1 MGMQKNIQ
9 GFTLIEVAIAVLVVS
24 LGVLAVAALFSQGL
38 SASAKAVGDTHS
50 SMFADNVFN
59 GLRARSLLEA
69 EKQTVTNPTW
79 VNFWT
84 NFICGGTSITIA
96 AVSPG
101 WSVWTNVMPIRV
113 GGPYT
118 QNFANIPMHGAGI
131 TGLVDHAFRY
141 RIDAWTNS
149 VVFSNLVS
157 AKLNGAWLSP
167 WWTLPAT
174 DTTAR
179 VVLYV
184 WDNRF
189 GSTNVSDALMFSS
202 EFANQGDL

>member
-1 MGMQKNIQ
+1 MQKNIK

-24 LGVLAVAALFSQGL
+24 LGVLALAALFSQGL

-50 SMFADNVFN
+50 SMFAENVFN

-69 EKQTVTNPTW
+69 EKQLLTNRNTW
-79 VNFWT
+79 VDFWT
-84 NFICGGTSITIA
+84 NFVYGNTSITIA
-96 AVSPG
+96 AVSPSWG
-101 WSVWTNVMPIRV
+101 IWSNVMPIRV

-118 QNFANIPMHGAGI
+118 QMYANIPMHGGGVTGI
-131 TGLVDHAFRY
+131 VDHAFRY
-141 RIDAWTNS
+141 RIAASTNS
-149 VVFSNLVS
+149 TVVSNWVS
-157 AKLNGAWLSP
+157 AKMNGVWLPS
-167 WWTLPAT
+167 WWTVPVT

-189 GSTNVSDALMFSS
+189 GSTNLSDALMFSS